1 MLSCEVSETFKN
13 TYFEENLHMAAP
25 ENVFMKIREIKIYLQ
40 EVLVLTSI
48 SQKQIH
54 DLYFM
59 IGFPWKFLWCGENQ
73 TPITKYLELIKRRS
87 KVQEKNTSCE
97 RALNFDQWKTF
108 SENYKPMRVWL
119 WRLFT
124 NLPRIPHNFSP
135 SSFKLKRGILPLL
148 TKYVS

>member
-1 MLSCEVSETFKN
+1 
-13 TYFEENLHMAAP
+13 MAAP

-87 KVQEKNTSCE
+87 KVQEKNTSCK

-108 SENYKPMRVWL
+108 SEK
-119 WRLFT
+119 
-124 NLPRIPHNFSP
+124 
-135 SSFKLKRGILPLL
+135 
-148 TKYVS
+148 